1 MKRILALVATLV
13 CAAALNA
20 NAQDATKAADAPKK
34 RTPLTAEQKTLQKE
48 MTTKYDANKDG
59 KLDKE
64 EKAKISADDKKKM
77 SDAGLGPKKKEKTK

>member
-1 MKRILALVATLV
+1 MKKTLV
-13 CAAALNA
+13 IIAALACAMAINA
-20 NAQDATKAADAPKK
+20 SAQDSKPQPAKK
-34 RTPLTAEQKTLQKE
+34 KPALTEEQKKLQKE
-48 MTTKYDANKDG
+48 MLEKYDANKDG